1 MTAPILKKAAKY
13 KMLPYRM
20 GGPIDYASL
29 EFDASRKEVPPDH
42 MEQSREIHEV
52 MGLLYARF
60 TDFHRRPDVF
70 VDSDT
75 NICYDPSNLNV
86 RVAPDVYVTFGVD
99 NEAIRP
105 RRIYLPWEV
114 GKVPDWVLEVAS
126 ESTRRVD
133 LFRKPPIYAQI
144 GIPEFWRFDPT
155 GGRYYRFQL
164 DGLKLVNGEYQPIE
178 LTTEPDGILK
188 GYSEILELS
197 LAWDEGWPRFYDP
210 ATGTYLENWRDDR
223 DALRATQ
230 GILQSEREA
239 HETALRA
246 EREALQS
253 EREAHETALRAER
266 EARAAEQE
274 RIRQLEEE
282 LSRLRGATPPP

>member
-1 MTAPILKKAAKY
+1 
-13 KMLPYRM
+13 MLPYRK

-29 EFDASRKEVPPDH
+29 EFDAFEKEVPPDH

-52 MGLLYARF
+52 IDLLFAHF

-70 VDSDT
+70 VDTDT
-75 NICYDPSNLNV
+75 NVCYDPSNLNV
-86 RVAPDVYVTFGVD
+86 RVAPDVYVAFGVD
-99 NEAIRP
+99 AEAIRP
-105 RRIYLPWEV
+105 RHIYLPWEV

-126 ESTRRVD
+126 DSTRRVD
-133 LFRKPPIYAQI
+133 LVRKPPIYAQI

-164 DGLKLVNGEYQPIE
+164 NGLKLVDGEYQPIE

-210 ATGTYLENWRDDR
+210 ATGSYLENWRDDR
-223 DALRATQ
+223 DALRV
-230 GILQSEREA
+230 ERVA
-239 HETALRA
+239 RQADRLALRA
-246 EREALQS
+246 ERE
-253 EREAHETALRAER
+253 RW
-266 EARAAEQE
+266 AADQE

-282 LSRLRGATPPP
+282 LRRLRGERPHPNPPPEGEGT

>member
-1 MTAPILKKAAKY
+1 MATPIKSKVANKY
-13 KMLPYRM
+13 KMLPYRK

-52 MGLLYARF
+52 MGHLYAHF

-70 VDSDT
+70 IDTDT

-86 RVAPDVYVTFGVD
+86 RVAPDVYVAFGVD

-114 GKVPDWVLEVAS
+114 GKVPDWVLEIAS

-133 LFRKPPIYAQI
+133 LVRKPPIYAQI

-155 GGRYYRFQL
+155 GGRYYRFQM

-188 GYSEILELS
+188 GYSEVLELS
-197 LAWDEGWPRFYDP
+197 LAWDNGWPRFYNP
-210 ATGTYLENWRDDR
+210 ATGAYLENWQQDR
-223 DALRATQ
+223 DALRA
-230 GILQSEREA
+230 ERA
-239 HETALRA
+239 
-246 EREALQS
+246 
-253 EREAHETALRAER
+253 
-266 EARAAEQE
+266 ARANVEAQLESARARKRE
-274 RIRQLEEE
+274 LEEE
-282 LSRLRGATPPP
+282 LNRLRGETPPP